1 MTTLVPLLVALPL
14 LGAAV
19 TLVFGR
25 NARLQV
31 FVTVATLEVAP
42 QISWEHGVTDHTDD
56 ALSYSVWHGV
66 VDHQPL
72 GGVNRVR
79 KETYELSAG
88 FRGTF
93 NGCPMHQPKTLAEL
107 A

>member
-1 MTTLVPLLVALPL
+1 VEWDQQASP
-14 LGAAV
+14 
-19 TLVFGR
+19 
-25 NARLQV
+25 